1 VDVAF
6 LKNTPVYERV
16 STQFRIDV
24 FNMFNRTNLA
34 PAGFPTA
41 GEGGT
46 IGETLGPYL
55 GNPGI
60 GPGEPLN
67 AQFSLKVLF

>member
-1 VDVAF
+1 MA
-6 LKNTPVYERV
+6 PV
-16 STQFRIDV
+16 
-24 FNMFNRTNLA
+24 
-34 PAGFPTA
+34 GFPST
-41 GEGGT
+41 GYTGGGT

-67 AQFSLKVLF
+67 AEFALKIIF